1 MKTTAVA
8 LKITGLLLLSG
19 IMVSCKK
26 VDIAFGDTT
35 ITDPNI
41 SYIDTLT
48 YRISTIQSDSFITSQ
63 TSALLIGNHTDT
75 AFGTMKA
82 ETYFHLATPGISS
95 LPDNIVYDSTRLL
108 VVPDGNYYGDT
119 TAPFTLQAYQLT
131 EDLSLESNTYFY
143 NTQHFS
149 TATTPFAT
157 GTAIVR
163 PGVKD
168 TFSLALNNS
177 IGTTLLRMI
186 RTSSDTLTDND
197 HFYQYLKGVSIKG
210 ISTNKAVYSFSAS
223 TTTTM
228 LRVYYHYSNPFP
240 QTGYITSSLVADNLQ
255 FNHVETSR
263 TGTPLQAFTP
273 NTKQVISSTLTGNKS
288 YIQTTGGLQIRIDL
302 PSLRSFRTED
312 AYRKILKAEMYVRP
326 YGWTSS
332 SLYPLPATLT
342 LYTATDDN
350 IPGSVVLNKTTS
362 STQSIAPTI
371 DYLYGQNTYYLFDIS
386 NYVNSVITGAT
397 DTYDGLFLETPAYS
411 TNNAVDRLVL
421 ANAPLYKSIEI
432 RIYRLAF

>member
-1 MKTTAVA
+1 MKTAAVA
-8 LKITGLLLLSG
+8 FRIMSLSLLLGAL
-19 IMVSCKK
+19 VSCKK
-26 VDIAFGDTT
+26 VDINFGDTT

-48 YRISTIQSDSFITSQ
+48 YQLSTIQSDSFITSQ
-63 TSALLIGNHTDT
+63 TSALLIGNRTDT
-75 AFGTMKA
+75 AFGSMKA
-82 ETYFHLATPGISS
+82 ETYFHLATPGIST
-95 LPDNIVYDSTRLL
+95 LPDNLVYDSTRLL
-108 VVPDGNYYGDT
+108 VVPSGNHYGDT
-119 TAPFTLQAYQLT
+119 TIPFTLQAYQLT
-131 EDLSLESNTYFY
+131 EDISIEGNTYFY
-143 NTQHFS
+143 NTQQFA

-168 TFSLALNNS
+168 TFSLAVNNS

-186 RTSSDTLTDND
+186 RTSSDTLTDNA

-210 ISTNKAVYSFSAS
+210 SSGNKAVYSFETSS
-223 TTTTM
+223 LM

-240 QTGYITSSLVADNLQ
+240 QTGYITSTYTSDGLQ

-263 TGTPLQAFTP
+263 AGTPLQAFTS
-273 NTKQVISSTLTGNKS
+273 NTRQVISSTLTGNKS
-288 YIQTTGGLQIRIDL
+288 YIQNTGGLQLRIDI

-326 YGWTSS
+326 YGWSTS
-332 SLYPLPATLT
+332 SLYPLPTTLT

-350 IPGSVVLNKTTS
+350 IPGTTVLSKNTGSV
-362 STQSIAPTI
+362 QSIAPTI
-371 DYLYGQNTYYLFDIS
+371 DYLYGKDTYYLFDIS

-397 DTYDGLFLETPAYS
+397 DTYNGLFLEAPSYS
-411 TNNAVDRLVL
+411 TNTGFDRLVL
-421 ANAPLYKSIEI
+421 ANTPLYKSIEI